1 LGYSG
6 VTELVDIAKT
16 YTYERDGEIVK
27 WQPKNYEEDYKGV
40 LTLREALVHSR
51 NLATINLVSDI
62 GLPQVVKELK
72 KFGISDIPENL
83 SLSLGTLSMSP
94 LDLAKFYT
102 SFSNEGVQ
110 VEPNLIRY
118 IEKGTAV
125 VYEKKEQMRTITQ
138 KSQAYIMTSI
148 LKDVVERGTGRQAR
162 VDGIEI
168 AGKTGTTNNNVD
180 AWFAG
185 YSPTVQTVVWFGN
198 DDNTPM
204 HRIETGGRIAG
215 PAFSLFYQE
224 MLKLYPQMQRK
235 FEVPEGV
242 IEVDINGKKE
252 FFSEI
257 SKPPRSDAGTSAEEK
272 LLF

>member
-1 LGYSG
+1 
-6 VTELVDIAKT
+6 
-16 YTYERDGEIVK
+16 
-27 WQPKNYEEDYKGV
+27 
-40 LTLREALVHSR
+40 
-51 NLATINLVSDI
+51 
-62 GLPQVVKELK
+62 
-72 KFGISDIPENL
+72 
-83 SLSLGTLSMSP
+83 
-94 LDLAKFYT
+94 
-102 SFSNEGVQ
+102 
-110 VEPNLIRY
+110 
-118 IEKGTAV
+118 
-125 VYEKKEQMRTITQ
+125 
-138 KSQAYIMTSI
+138 MTSI

-168 AGKTGTTNNNVD
+168 AGKTGTTNSNVD

-215 PAFSLFYQE
+215 PAFSLFYQA

-235 FEVPEGV
+235 FEVPDGV

-252 FFSEI
+252 FFTET
-257 SKPPRSDAGTSAEEK
+257 SKPPRSDAGASAEEK

>member
-1 LGYSG
+1 MGYSG

-16 YTYERDGEIVK
+16 YTYERDGEVIT
-27 WQPKNYEEDYKGV
+27 WQPKNYEEDYEGV
-40 LTLREALVHSR
+40 LTLREALIHSR

-62 GLPQVVKELK
+62 GLGQVVKELK
-72 KFGISDIPENL
+72 KFGMSNIPENL
-83 SLSLGTLSMSP
+83 SLALGTISLSP

-118 IEKGTAV
+118 IDKKEKR
-125 VYEKKEQMRTITQ
+125 VYEKKERSKFITQ
-138 KSQAYIMTSI
+138 KTQAYIMTSI
-148 LKDVVERGTGRQAR
+148 LKDVVERGTGKQAR
-162 VDGIEI
+162 VEGIEI
-168 AGKTGTTNNNVD
+168 AGKTGTTNSNVD

-185 YSPTVQTVVWFGN
+185 YSPTVQSVVWFGN

-215 PAFSLFYQE
+215 PAFAMYYKRLIE
-224 MLKLYPQMQRK
+224 LYPQIQRK
-235 FEVPEGV
+235 FDVPDG
-242 IEVDINGKKE
+242 IIAVDINGKKE
-252 FFSEI
+252 YFSEI
-257 SKPPRSDAGTSAEEK
+257 SKPPRAESKANAEEK